1 MKRPGVEHQAV
12 FYGASKDSP
21 ALQSSL
27 AIMSQGALQKSAA
40 MRRVLTAARACKKVS
55 FHTEFVKK
63 L

>member
-40 MRRVLTAARACKKVS
+40 MRRVLTAA
-55 FHTEFVKK
+55 
-63 L
+63 